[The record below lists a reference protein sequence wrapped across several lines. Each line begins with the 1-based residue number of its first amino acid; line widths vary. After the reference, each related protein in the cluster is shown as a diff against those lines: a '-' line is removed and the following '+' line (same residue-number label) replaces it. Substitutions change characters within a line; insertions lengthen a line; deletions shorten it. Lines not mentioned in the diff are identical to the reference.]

1 MVYGSVLSIWNTL
14 LSEMDLVP
22 DFIEFMN
29 QMERDRLTK
38 ALK

>member
-14 LSEMDLVP
+14 LSETDLAP